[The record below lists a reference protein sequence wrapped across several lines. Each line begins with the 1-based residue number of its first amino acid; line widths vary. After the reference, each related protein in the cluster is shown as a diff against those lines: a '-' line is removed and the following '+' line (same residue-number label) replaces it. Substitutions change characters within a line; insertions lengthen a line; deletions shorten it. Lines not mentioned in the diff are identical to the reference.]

1 MLEFALRGLST
12 AQRDVLHTIAAFRL
26 PATWETLH
34 ALLVGEEQK
43 PCRDDR
49 ALDATMTELEDR
61 VLVGWDKAVNRYDL
75 HPIVYSVVWQALSAR
90 ARQDMYAALHRYFDA
105 APRPPS
111 WENVECL
118 EDLTS
123 GIELFHTLIGLGRYE
138 NAIDVFG
145 DHLEE
150 AIFSR
155 LSVYRQQAEMLER
168 LFPDGVEMLPR
179 LASARNQSYTLDA
192 LARAYKNSGEPGRAE
207 PFYRRAVEIA
217 ERGKHGESAV
227 RALCNLSDALRFSGH
242 LRVAETSACRALGMC
257 REQGD
262 RLQQEESVSLYL
274 VGLTLAAC
282 GVASL
287 LAVTL
292 CCSLNIWVAQKHKQ
306 GEGFVNA
313 HRVQRSLGTG
323 ARRTP

>member
-1 MLEFALRGLST
+1 M
-12 AQRDVLHTIAAFRL
+12 
-26 PATWETLH
+26 
-34 ALLVGEEQK
+34 
-43 PCRDDR
+43 
-49 ALDATMTELEDR
+49 
-61 VLVGWDKAVNRYDL
+61 
-75 HPIVYSVVWQALSAR
+75 
-90 ARQDMYAALHRYFDA
+90 
-105 APRPPS
+105 
-111 WENVECL
+111 ECL

-217 ERGKHGESAV
+217 ERENMG
-227 RALCNLSDALRFSGH
+227 RAQSEPYATSPMHSGS
-242 LRVAETSACRALGMC
+242 LVI
-257 REQGD
+257 
-262 RLQQEESVSLYL
+262 SV
-274 VGLTLAAC
+274 
-282 GVASL
+282 
-287 LAVTL
+287 
-292 CCSLNIWVAQKHKQ
+292 
-306 GEGFVNA
+306 
-313 HRVQRSLGTG
+313 
-323 ARRTP
+323 